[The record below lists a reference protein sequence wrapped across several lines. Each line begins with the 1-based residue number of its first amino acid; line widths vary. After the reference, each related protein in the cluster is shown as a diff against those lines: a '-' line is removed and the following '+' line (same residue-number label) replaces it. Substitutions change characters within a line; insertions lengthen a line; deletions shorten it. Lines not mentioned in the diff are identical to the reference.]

1 MAINLGPG
9 ATLSDA
15 QVQLQQLQ
23 QRQAIAAA
31 MEKAGLAT
39 GQSSTVD
46 AGVLKVAN
54 FGDPITKIINAFAGQ
69 NLQSG
74 STKIKR
80 ICRSSNLRSSRREL
94 VTTSRKGQVLITT
107 NRDLQKKLVLA
118 PLPGLRNLTSLAP
131 LKVLSRPKI
140 PSFSK

>member
-39 GQSSTVD
+39 GQSPTVD

-74 STKIKR
+74 I
-80 ICRSSNLRSSRREL
+80 N
-94 VTTSRKGQVLITT
+94 QDQA
-107 NRDLQKKLVLA
+107 DLQKQQSAIQQKGISDYFAQRSGIDNNQPGPPEAGVGPA
-118 PLPGLRNLTSLAP
+118 PRLTQPDTLAP
-131 LKVLSRPKI
+131 LKLLSRPKI